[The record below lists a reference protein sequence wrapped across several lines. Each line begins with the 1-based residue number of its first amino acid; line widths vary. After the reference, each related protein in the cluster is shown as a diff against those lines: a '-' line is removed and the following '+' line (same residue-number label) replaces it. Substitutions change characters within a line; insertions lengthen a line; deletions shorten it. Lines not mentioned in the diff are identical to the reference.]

1 MSLIPINNCVLVKL
15 TDVAQ
20 LIDVPDTKF
29 ATQATGLV
37 IDVSNEIENKDI
49 VGKMVYFEEYR
60 DSAQVEVD
68 EDKYAF
74 IKYEDIRGYDE

>member
-15 TDVAQ
+15 NDVAQ
-20 LIDVPDTKF
+20 LIDVPDKQF

-37 IDVSNEIENKDI
+37 IDISSEIENKDI
-49 VGKMVYFEEYR
+49 MGKMVYFEEYR
-60 DSAQVEVD
+60 DSAQVIVD
-68 EDKYAF
+68 DDKYAF